1 MFDLRQLEC
10 FVSVAEELHFG
21 RAAARMHMTQPP
33 LSRQIGLLEYD
44 LKFQLF
50 ARTSRLVK
58 ITPAGTVFLKEARRL
73 LALAS
78 NATSSA
84 QRVARGEAGLLKL
97 GFTAGSSYSF
107 LPRLLGH
114 TNTSLKNTDIILHE
128 MKTRDQVEA
137 LLGHTIDVS
146 VLRHT
151 FTEKSI
157 EFACVAREMMMIAVP
172 QGHRFASGRAPTLK
186 DLSGEPIVGFS
197 PIDGYYFHE
206 LVERQFRNAGV
217 LPQYVQQVGQIHSIL
232 ALVGAG
238 QGVALV
244 PDSARALHFNR
255 IILRKI
261 KMAPVFAEL
270 FLAWR
275 ADNPNPALP
284 RFLEA
289 VLREFSIDQTKRN
302 LTRLGLGKETGAYR
316 HEVRM

>member
-1 MFDLRQLEC
+1 M
-10 FVSVAEELHFG
+10 
-21 RAAARMHMTQPP
+21 
-33 LSRQIGLLEYD
+33 
-44 LKFQLF
+44 
-50 ARTSRLVK
+50 
-58 ITPAGTVFLKEARRL
+58 KEARRL

-78 NATSSA
+78 NATFSA
-84 QRVARGEAGLLKL
+84 LRVARGEAGLLNL

-107 LPRLLGH
+107 LPRLLAH

-128 MKTRDQVEA
+128 MMTRDQVEA

-146 VLRHT
+146 VLRRT

-172 QGHRFASGRAPTLK
+172 RGHRFASGRAPTLK

-197 PIDGYYFHE
+197 PIDGSYFHE
-206 LVERQFRNAGV
+206 LVERQFRSVGV
-217 LPQYVQQVGQIHSIL
+217 LPKYVQQVGQIHSIL

-244 PDSARALHFNR
+244 PESARALHFDR

-275 ADNPNPALP
+275 SDNPNPALP
-284 RFLEA
+284 RFLKA
-289 VLREFSIDQTKRN
+289 VLKEFSIDQSKRI
-302 LTRLGLGKETGAYR
+302 LTRLGLGVSVLSSPLA
-316 HEVRM
+316 